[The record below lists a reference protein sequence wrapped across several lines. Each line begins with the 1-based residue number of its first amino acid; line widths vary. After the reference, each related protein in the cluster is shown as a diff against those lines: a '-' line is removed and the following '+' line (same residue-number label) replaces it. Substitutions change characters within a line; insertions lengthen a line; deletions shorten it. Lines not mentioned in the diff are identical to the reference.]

1 MKPIE
6 LYPMGPQPDFDK
18 LLRWLAN
25 AEVRFIL
32 VGGLAVNAWGLVRGA
47 THVDVVADSD
57 PENLGRLAAVAARAK
72 TLTRAPQARSQAAIA
87 ALLQSGESVEIDTAL
102 GPLNVVQGYP
112 GVPPYAELRARAV
125 EVEAMTGTVAICSLE
140 DLRAMKHA
148 AGRTRDL
155 VDLHGLDIAHSPDD

>member
-1 MKPIE
+1 VKPIE
-6 LYPMGPQPDFDK
+6 LYPQRPRPDFDK
-18 LLRWLAN
+18 LLRWLTN
-25 AEVRFIL
+25 EEVRFIL
-32 VGGLAVNAWGLVRGA
+32 VGGLAVNTWGVVRGT

-72 TLTRAPQARSQAAIA
+72 TLTRAPRAGSQAAIA
-87 ALLQSGESVEIDTAL
+87 ALLRRGESVEIETAL

-125 EVEAMTGTVAICSLE
+125 EVEAMTGTVAVCSLE
-140 DLRAMKHA
+140 DLRAMKRA

-155 VDLHGLDIAHSPDD
+155 IDLQGLEIAHSLSD